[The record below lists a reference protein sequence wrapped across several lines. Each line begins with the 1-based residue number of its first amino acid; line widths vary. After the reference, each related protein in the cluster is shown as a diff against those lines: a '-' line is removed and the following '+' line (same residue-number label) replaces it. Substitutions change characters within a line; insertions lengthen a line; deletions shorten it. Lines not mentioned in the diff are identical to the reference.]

1 MIQTARVRALTIISL
16 VCVLGGCTSV
26 PKQSLYEEIGG
37 HKTLNTIY
45 GVAITRIYTDPVIG
59 HYFKGVPKKHL
70 RDQLVLQTC
79 ELIGGP
85 CEYDGKTMLESHTGL
100 NIKEREFYILVEYV
114 QGAMR
119 DVGLTYQQENR
130 ILKKL
135 APIKYQTVN
144 L

>member
-1 MIQTARVRALTIISL
+1 MMSSFLRTITATLIAFV
-16 VCVLGGCTSV
+16 VLGCTST
-26 PKQSLYEEIGG
+26 PKQSLYDEIGG
-37 HKTLNTIY
+37 HQTLNTIY

-85 CEYDGKTMLESHTGL
+85 CEYDGKSMIESHKGL
-100 NIKEREFYILVEYV
+100 GIKEREFYILVEYV

-135 APIKYQTVN
+135 APIKYETVY

>member
-1 MIQTARVRALTIISL
+1 MIKHCIRLTVSAILSALISA
-16 VCVLGGCTSV
+16 CATS
-26 PKQSLYEEIGG
+26 PEQSLYDEIGG

-85 CEYDGKTMLESHTGL
+85 CEYDGKTMVESHKDL

-135 APIKYQTVN
+135 APIKYETVY

>member
-1 MIQTARVRALTIISL
+1 MV
-16 VCVLGGCTSV
+16 
-26 PKQSLYEEIGG
+26 
-37 HKTLNTIY
+37 
-45 GVAITRIYTDPVIG
+45 
-59 HYFKGVPKKHL
+59 
-70 RDQLVLQTC
+70 
-79 ELIGGP
+79 
-85 CEYDGKTMLESHTGL
+85 ESHKDL

-135 APIKYQTVN
+135 APIKYETVY

>member
-1 MIQTARVRALTIISL
+1 MSKHCIRLTVSAILSALISA
-16 VCVLGGCTSV
+16 CATS
-26 PKQSLYEEIGG
+26 PEQSLYDEIGG

-85 CEYDGKTMLESHTGL
+85 CEYDGKSMEESHKDL

-135 APIKYQTVN
+135 APIKYETVY